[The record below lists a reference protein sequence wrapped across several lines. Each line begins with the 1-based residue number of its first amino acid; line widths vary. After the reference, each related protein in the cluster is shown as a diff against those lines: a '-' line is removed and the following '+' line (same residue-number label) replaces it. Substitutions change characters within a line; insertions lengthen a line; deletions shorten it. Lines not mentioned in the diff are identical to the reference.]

1 LWGKVGSQHNPIKSI
16 YNTSIENSK
25 TSIENSKI
33 RWPPTPTLSRTRVGR
48 YSRTTIPR
56 EARKLLGIAEGD
68 VVEWVYE
75 DGKIIVRRGV

>member
-1 LWGKVGSQHNPIKSI
+1 MEGRIGFQYYPIGSA
-16 YNTSIENSK
+16 YNLPIENPK
-25 TSIENSKI
+25 GG
-33 RWPPTPTLSRTRVGR
+33 WPPTPTLSRTRVGR

-56 EARKLLGIAEGD
+56 EVRRLLGISEGD